1 MNKISILGMSI
12 VLALSVAIGLAVDL
26 SFEFWYESIF
36 TWMNVF
42 SFKLLILLL
51 SMILVYVAI
60 AISFNFK
67 LLSFFAGKE
76 YPANYFAWSKFRNLG
91 VFFLFGLWIIGD
103 LKFFTIVIVN
113 FALVELIHLYLVC
126 RSINNKVESTI

>member
-51 SMILVYVAI
+51 SMILVYVTI

-67 LLSFFAGKE
+67 LLSFFAGKA
-76 YPANYFAWSKFRNLG
+76 YSVNYFAWSKFRSFG
-91 VFFLFGLWIIGD
+91 VFVLFGLWIMVD
-103 LKFFTIVIVN
+103 LKYFTIVIVN

-126 RSINNKVESTI
+126 RSINNKIESTI

>member
-1 MNKISILGMSI
+1 MNKISILGMCI
-12 VLALSVAIGLAVDL
+12 VLALSVAIGLAVDFM
-26 SFEFWYESIF
+26 FEFWYGSIF

-42 SFKLLILLL
+42 SFKLLILLI
-51 SMILVYVAI
+51 SMILVYVTI

-67 LLSFFAGKE
+67 LLSFFVGKE

-91 VFFLFGLWIIGD
+91 VFFLFGLWIMGD
-103 LKFFTIVIVN
+103 LKYFTIVIVN

-126 RSINNKVESTI
+126 RNINNKVESTI

>member
-12 VLALSVAIGLAVDL
+12 VLALSVAIGLAVDFM
-26 SFEFWYESIF
+26 FEFWYGSIF

-51 SMILVYVAI
+51 SMILVYVTI

-76 YPANYFAWSKFRNLG
+76 YPVNYFAWSKFRNLG
-91 VFFLFGLWIIGD
+91 VFFLFGLWIIGN

-113 FALVELIHLYLVC
+113 FALVELIHLYLVY
-126 RSINNKVESTI
+126 RSINNKIESTI

>member
-12 VLALSVAIGLAVDL
+12 VLALSVAIGLAVDFM
-26 SFEFWYESIF
+26 FEFWYGSIF

-91 VFFLFGLWIIGD
+91 VFFLFGLWIIGN

-126 RSINNKVESTI
+126 RSINNKIESTI

>member
-42 SFKLLILLL
+42 SLKLLILLL
-51 SMILVYVAI
+51 SMILVYAAT

-76 YPANYFAWSKFRNLG
+76 YPVNYFAWSKFRNFG
-91 VFFLFGLWIIGD
+91 VFVLFSLWIMGD
-103 LKFFTIVIVN
+103 LKYFTIVIVN

-126 RSINNKVESTI
+126 RSINNKIESTI